1 MLKLQNIMTAM
12 QCEYHLA
19 RWLTELLCVPC
30 CCRKSRSKSPGAPW
44 LNTSVAGRNS
54 SSPNWS
60 EPCRWRNVDL
70 RQISTE
76 YIAPTCVSEKGA
88 MSGPA
93 HESMALVIVLPGS
106 PVSHMLAKVGEQLRK
121 IV

>member
-1 MLKLQNIMTAM
+1 MLLQEVQVEVPGRPLA
-12 QCEYHLA
+12 EHL
-19 RWLTELLCVPC
+19 RGGPELLLPELVGALQVAE
-30 CCRKSRSKSPGAPW
+30 CR
-44 LNTSVAGRNS
+44 
-54 SSPNWS
+54 
-60 EPCRWRNVDL
+60 L